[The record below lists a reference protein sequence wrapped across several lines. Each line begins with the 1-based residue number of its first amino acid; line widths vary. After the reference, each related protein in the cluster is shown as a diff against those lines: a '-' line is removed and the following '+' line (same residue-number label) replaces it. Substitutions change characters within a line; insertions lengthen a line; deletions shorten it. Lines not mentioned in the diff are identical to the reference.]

1 MCTFF
6 FFQGC
11 HFPLLFAQ
19 WTRYGKLNHAN
30 GILYRFLR
38 GDQYA
43 IALALLDEGTV
54 VLGVLACPNLPLTSI
69 AGGGSHHSLPGE
81 VGCLF
86 FSVAGGG
93 TYMHS
98 LDSSSAVKVSALDI
112 LFPDDMYSRGCLW
125 FVSNVF
131 LVSCRCKSALLTILK
146 KLHSL
151 NHMKQHTPCMIYPV
165 LLPKY
170 DHSPCYHNPP
180 SITLPKKEIK
190 KDFSCKIL
198 NV

>member
-1 MCTFF
+1 
-6 FFQGC
+6 
-11 HFPLLFAQ
+11 
-19 WTRYGKLNHAN
+19 
-30 GILYRFLR
+30 
-38 GDQYA
+38 
-43 IALALLDEGTV
+43 
-54 VLGVLACPNLPLTSI
+54 
-69 AGGGSHHSLPGE
+69 
-81 VGCLF
+81 
-86 FSVAGGG
+86 
-93 TYMHS
+93 MHS

-112 LFPDDMYSRGCLW
+112 LFPDDMYSHGCLW

-180 SITLPKKEIK
+180 SITLPKKEKK